1 METIK
6 SKLGT
11 LRVDPMKLILARA
24 FLLFLL
30 TFNLFLSV
38 YILMSLD
45 ENNLLIG
52 SLTIIISAIGQFGV
66 ITTTFGYGV
75 GSLLTRLFLLAN
87 TGLVI
92 LSLLLDQFIQNFMT
106 EISFGLSLLST
117 GVAFLI
123 VVWERKQIHFVVVN
137 QFLEMNEV

>member
-1 METIK
+1 MEAIK
-6 SKLGT
+6 SNLGT
-11 LRVDPMKLILARA
+11 LRADPMKLILARA

-66 ITTTFGYGV
+66 ITATFGYGV
-75 GSLLTRLFLLAN
+75 GSLLTRTFLMAN
-87 TGLVI
+87 SGLVI

-106 EISFGLSLLST
+106 EISFGLSLIST

-123 VVWERKQIHFVVVN
+123 VIWERKQIERAIVDN
-137 QFLEMNEV
+137 QHI